1 MQTHPANPVVNMPP
15 MAPAGGDSS
24 TGLSV
29 EVQSVP
35 APNVISTNVVLVCFS
50 LVNVPIALNAI
61 VPPVGTPSGP
71 VLTMLVGLA
80 DGGGVGEGGAPVEIT
95 MDWSEKPGLGVGV
108 GALLLLPEQ
117 LSRIAPKTN
126 NKTGATTSH
135 LSHRD
140 HIKPSAMT
148 DGGERCQVDCRFA
161 RLRSLIATE
170 ECLSV
175 SAEKKNGGHLKRGG
189 TLQCPPVRSGRPRTL
204 RTVT

>member
-15 MAPAGGDSS
+15 MSPDGGASS
-24 TGLSV
+24 TVLSV

-80 DGGGVGEGGAPVEIT
+80 DGRGVSVGEGVLPGVGVGGVGVKEGVGEGGAPVEIT

-140 HIKPSAMT
+140 NIKPSAMT
-148 DGGERCQVDCRFA
+148 DGGARCQVDA
-161 RLRSLIATE
+161 RLTRFRSPIA
-170 ECLSV
+170 
-175 SAEKKNGGHLKRGG
+175 AE
-189 TLQCPPVRSGRPRTL
+189 
-204 RTVT
+204 